1 MKKLI
6 LFFTAIALV
15 LVGCEKEPIQQG
27 EIVYEITYPYSE
39 LNGIMDV
46 MLPKKMTAV
55 FKGDKMIAS
64 IEKSKVFRTD
74 IVSEGSIQEIKMRL
88 DFGSEN
94 IEAVLTPEDLST
106 LQNNQPSYEVS
117 SLVKTDT
124 IAGLEANFYTATSKN
139 ESVGEFACAF
149 SNNLS
154 LKSSEWFSSYTG
166 TEGIPLMYVMERY
179 GIIMHL
185 RAKSFRSR
193 EVKDSEFNAAQN
205 FKNVSYKKYEKKV
218 NELFELIIEE

>member
-6 LFFTAIALV
+6 LFFAVIALF
-15 LVGCEKEPIQQG
+15 LVGCKKEPIQQG

-64 IEKSKVFRTD
+64 IEKPKVFRTD
-74 IVSEGSIQEIKMRL
+74 ILSEGSTKEIKMRL

-94 IEAVLTPEDLST
+94 IEAVLSPEDLAT
-106 LQNNQPSYEVS
+106 LQSNQPSYDVS
-117 SLVKTDT
+117 ALVKTDT

-154 LKSSEWFSSYTG
+154 LVNSEWFSSYKG
-166 TEGIPLMYVMERY
+166 TQGIPLMYVMERY

-185 RAKSFRSR
+185 RAKNFKLR
-193 EVKDSEFNAAQN
+193 EVKDSEFNAGDV
-205 FKNVSYKKYEKKV
+205 FKSVSYTKYEKKV